1 MRTPLDTLTLAELR
15 RRTSVK
21 WRAFAP
27 DVLPLFV
34 AEMDVAPCEAVVDAV
49 TAALRAGDTGYDVGT
64 TYGEAYARFAE
75 RRWGWTSDPATTRT
89 LPDVMLAIVEVLRV
103 LTAPGDAVVVN
114 PPVYPPFYGFT
125 ANEGRRVVDAPL
137 GPGGRLDLDTLEQA
151 FADAT
156 GAAANGRGPGS
167 GRRAVWLVC
176 NPQNPT
182 GTTHTPAELAA
193 GLVLADR
200 YGVRVVADEIHAPLT
215 RPGLDGHPA
224 TSHTPLLTLP
234 GSDAAVAIVSASK
247 AWNLP
252 GLKAAAA
259 VGGPAA
265 ADDLRRIPEE
275 ASHGVQHVSVLA
287 HVAALDHGGE
297 WLDAVRAGVER
308 NAWLL
313 ADLLAEHLPGVRYRP
328 GEATYLA
335 WLDCRGLDGATVA
348 APDDARSPARDPRGW
363 FLDRARVALEDGR
376 RFGPGGQGHVRLNLA
391 TNVDVLTEAVERM
404 GASLRRPAGAV
415 LDADPGRA
423 TDESVRPDAS

>member
-1 MRTPLDTLTLAELR
+1 MRTPLDVLTLDELR

-21 WRAFAP
+21 WRAFEP

-64 TYGEAYARFAE
+64 TYGEAYARFAA
-75 RRWGWTSDPATTRT
+75 RRWGWSFDASTSRT

-137 GPGGRLDLDTLEQA
+137 GTDGRLDLDALERA

-156 GAAANGRGPGS
+156 GVAANGRGPGS

-182 GTTHTPAELAA
+182 GTTHTPVELEAGLALAA
-193 GLVLADR
+193 R

-215 RPGLDGHPA
+215 RPGLDGRPA
-224 TSHTPLLTLP
+224 TTHTPLLAVP
-234 GSDAAVAIVSASK
+234 GSEQAVAIVSASK

-259 VGGPAA
+259 VGGPAV

-275 ASHGVQHVSVLA
+275 ASHGVQHVSVIA
-287 HVAALDHGGE
+287 HVAALDHGE
-297 WLDAVRAGVER
+297 AWLDAVLAGVER

-313 ADLLAEHLPGVRYRP
+313 ADLLGEHLPEVGYRP

-335 WLDCRGLDGATVA
+335 WLDCRRIDGAAAGVDPVA
-348 APDDARSPARDPRGW
+348 GAADPAPAKDPRGW

-376 RFGPGGQGHVRLNLA
+376 RFGPGGEGHVRLNLA
-391 TNVDVLTEAVERM
+391 TGVDVLTEAVERM
-404 GASLRRPAGAV
+404 G
-415 LDADPGRA
+415 
-423 TDESVRPDAS
+423 ESVRAAV